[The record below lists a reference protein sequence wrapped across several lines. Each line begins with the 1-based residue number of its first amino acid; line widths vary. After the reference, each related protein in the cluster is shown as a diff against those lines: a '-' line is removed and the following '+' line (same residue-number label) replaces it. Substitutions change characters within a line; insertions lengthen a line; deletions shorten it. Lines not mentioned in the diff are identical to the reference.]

1 MAEIAKIVL
10 IFLIFA
16 LCMKMN
22 LSYISDVMC
31 CALQSEAVSDDL
43 LFVGVKTCHKYHRDR
58 GDLFVN

>member
-1 MAEIAKIVL
+1 
-10 IFLIFA
+10 
-16 LCMKMN
+16 MKMN